1 MFRIRK
7 IHDTVL
13 PVNQEAVRQVQDILR
28 QQFPLLR
35 PAEVE
40 AVPAKLHDPLKYGYR
55 TVVFVAENGHG
66 RVQGFALVAH
76 FSDFAFSYLDILSA
90 GPRLEGRGLG
100 GALYGRVR
108 EEASSVEGIGLFF
121 ECLPDAP
128 ALCRDPEAREQYAS
142 RLRFYERYGAVPI
155 VGTAYET
162 PVRPGGDSPP
172 HLVFDGLGRRAPL
185 RRATAQ
191 AVVRAILTTKY
202 AHLCPP
208 EYVETVVTSFRDDPV
223 RLRELRHVRR
233 DLPAS
238 VSGSISADRRMAL
251 VVSDHHQIHHV
262 HERGFVESP
271 VRIAS
276 ILRELDRVD
285 LLRRVP
291 PRSFAERHIL
301 AGHDAGFYRY
311 LKRICAVLP
320 AGKSVYPYV
329 FPIRNV
335 ARPPRE
341 LAVRAGYYC
350 IDTFTPLNRNAFLAA
365 RRAADCA
372 LTAGDEPLRG
382 TRMAYVLVRP
392 PGHHAERRTFGGFCY
407 FNSAAIAAHHLS
419 AFGRV
424 AILDLDYHHG
434 NGQQDIFW
442 ERDDV
447 LTVSIH
453 GHPRFAYPY
462 FSGFEEERGEG
473 RGLGVNLN
481 LPLGEEADGE
491 TYRKA
496 LATALRRIRHHHPQ
510 FLLVALGLDT
520 ATGDPTGTWALR
532 ARDFEANGQLVGA
545 LGLPTLVTQE
555 GGYDNRVIGVN
566 ARHFLVGLWTGH
578 EGATRGAGGGRPTG

>member
-13 PVNQEAVRQVQDILR
+13 PVNQEAVRQVQEILR
-28 QQFPLLR
+28 QQFPLLQAGEVDGI
-35 PAEVE
+35 PAR
-40 AVPAKLHDPLKYGYR
+40 LRDPLGHGCR
-55 TVVFVAENGHG
+55 TVVLVAENGRG
-66 RVQGFALVAH
+66 GVQGFALVAL
-76 FSDFAFSYLDILSA
+76 FSTPPFCYLDMLSA

-100 GALYGRVR
+100 GALYRRVR
-108 EEASSVEGIGLFF
+108 EETASAGAIGLFF
-121 ECLPDAP
+121 ECLPDDP
-128 ALCRDPEAREQYAS
+128 ALCRDPDLRAQNAS
-142 RLRFYERYGAVPI
+142 RLRFYERFGALPI

-162 PVRPGGDSPP
+162 PLKPGGDNPP
-172 HLVFDGLGRRAPL
+172 YLVFDRLGRASPL

-191 AVVRAILTTKY
+191 AVVRAILATKY

-208 EYVETVVTSFRDDPV
+208 GYVETVVSSFRDDPV
-223 RLRELRHVRR
+223 RLREPRYLKRHTPVV
-233 DLPAS
+233 S
-238 VSGSISADRRMAL
+238 VGELSADRRIAL
-251 VVSDHHQIHHV
+251 VVTDHHHV
-262 HERGFVESP
+262 HHVAERGYVESP
-271 VRIAS
+271 VRVRS

-285 LLRRVP
+285 LFRPVR
-291 PRSFAERHIL
+291 PRTHSERHIL
-301 AGHDAGFYRY
+301 AVHDSGFYWY
-311 LKRICAVLP
+311 LKRVCAQLP
-320 AGKSVYPYV
+320 AGKSLYPYV

-365 RRAADCA
+365 KRAADCA
-372 LTAGDEPLRG
+372 LTATDEILRG
-382 TRMAYVLVRP
+382 TSMVYALVRP

-442 ERDDV
+442 EREDV

-462 FSGFEEERGEG
+462 FSGFEDERGAG
-473 RGLGVNLN
+473 PGLGANLN
-481 LPLGEEADGE
+481 LPLGDQVDGDA
-491 TYRKA
+491 YRKA
-496 LATALRRIRHHHPQ
+496 LAAALRRVRQHVPR
-510 FLLVALGLDT
+510 FLVVALGLDT
-520 ATGDPTGTWALR
+520 AKGDPTGTWALR
-532 ARDFEANGQLVGA
+532 AGDFEANGRLVGE

-566 ARHFLVGLWTGH
+566 ARGFLVGLWTGH
-578 EGATRGAGGGRPTG
+578 EGAPRGAEARRIRP